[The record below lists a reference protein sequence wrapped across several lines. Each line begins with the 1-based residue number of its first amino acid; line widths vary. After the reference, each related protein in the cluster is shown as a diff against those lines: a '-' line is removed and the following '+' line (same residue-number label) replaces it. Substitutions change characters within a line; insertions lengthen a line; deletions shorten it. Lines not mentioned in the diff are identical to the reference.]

1 MKKITQLLLQLFK
14 KFNDLAWNL
23 PFHTYIWTVINF
35 LNSVRYMAN
44 DKKEK
49 NLTEELDQNEDQ
61 DLSKE
66 NANQDNQE
74 IESESNGL
82 LEQIEDLK
90 NQVLYAKAEAE
101 NIRRR
106 SYEEAD
112 KTRKFAIEG
121 FSQELLSVKDSLEAS
136 LGSDNVDNKILIDGV
151 ELTLKQLNA
160 VFEKFNIVEIN
171 PIGEKF
177 DPNEHQ
183 AMSMIESK
191 EQESNT
197 VLSVLQKGYKLN
209 DRVIRPAMVS
219 VVKNND

>member
-1 MKKITQLLLQLFK
+1 
-14 KFNDLAWNL
+14 
-23 PFHTYIWTVINF
+23 
-35 LNSVRYMAN
+35 MAD

-66 NANQDNQE
+66 NANEENQE
-74 IESESNGL
+74 TDSQSNDL

-136 LGSDNVDNKILIDGV
+136 LVSDNLDNKILIDGV

-183 AMSMIESK
+183 AMSMVESK

>member
-1 MKKITQLLLQLFK
+1 
-14 KFNDLAWNL
+14 
-23 PFHTYIWTVINF
+23 
-35 LNSVRYMAN
+35 MAD

-66 NANQDNQE
+66 NANQENQE
-74 IESESNGL
+74 IDAQSDDI
-82 LEQIEDLK
+82 LEQIEDLR

-160 VFEKFNIVEIN
+160 VFEKFNIAEIN

-183 AMSMIESK
+183 AMSMVESK

>member
-1 MKKITQLLLQLFK
+1 MT
-14 KFNDLAWNL
+14 D
-23 PFHTYIWTVINF
+23 
-35 LNSVRYMAN
+35 
-44 DKKEK
+44 DKKDKSLSED
-49 NLTEELDQNEDQ
+49 LDQNEDQ

-66 NANQDNQE
+66 STREESHE
-74 IESESNGL
+74 IDAQAEDL
-82 LEQIEDLK
+82 LVQIEDLK

-136 LGSDNVDNKILIDGV
+136 LSSDNVDNKTLIDGV

-160 VFEKFNIVEIN
+160 VFEKFNIIEVN

-183 AMSMIESK
+183 AMSMVESK
-191 EQESNT
+191 EQEPNT
-197 VLSVLQKGYKLN
+197 VLNVLQKGYKLN

-219 VVKNND
+219 VVKSND

>member
-1 MKKITQLLLQLFK
+1 MT
-14 KFNDLAWNL
+14 D
-23 PFHTYIWTVINF
+23 
-35 LNSVRYMAN
+35 

-49 NLTEELDQNEDQ
+49 NLSEDLDENEDQ

-66 NANQDNQE
+66 STNEESHE
-74 IESESNGL
+74 IDAQAEDL
-82 LEQIEDLK
+82 LVQIEDLK

-136 LGSDNVDNKILIDGV
+136 LSSDNVDNKTLIDGV

-160 VFEKFNIVEIN
+160 VFEKFNIIEVN

-183 AMSMIESK
+183 AMSMVESK
-191 EQESNT
+191 EQEPNT
-197 VLSVLQKGYKLN
+197 VLNVLQKGYKLN

-219 VVKNND
+219 VVKSND

>member
-1 MKKITQLLLQLFK
+1 MT
-14 KFNDLAWNL
+14 D
-23 PFHTYIWTVINF
+23 
-35 LNSVRYMAN
+35 

-49 NLTEELDQNEDQ
+49 NLSEDLDQNEDQ

-66 NANQDNQE
+66 STNEESHE
-74 IESESNGL
+74 IDAKADDL
-82 LEQIEDLK
+82 LVQIEDLK

-136 LGSDNVDNKILIDGV
+136 LSSDNVDNKTLIDGV

-160 VFEKFNIVEIN
+160 VFEKFNIIEVN

-183 AMSMIESK
+183 AMSMVESK
-191 EQESNT
+191 EQEPNT
-197 VLSVLQKGYKLN
+197 VLNVLQKGYKLN

-219 VVKNND
+219 VVKSND

>member
-1 MKKITQLLLQLFK
+1 
-14 KFNDLAWNL
+14 
-23 PFHTYIWTVINF
+23 
-35 LNSVRYMAN
+35 MAD

-66 NANQDNQE
+66 NANDENQE
-74 IESESNGL
+74 TDAQSNDL

-160 VFEKFNIVEIN
+160 IFEKFNIVEIN

-183 AMSMIESK
+183 AMSMVESK

>member
-1 MKKITQLLLQLFK
+1 
-14 KFNDLAWNL
+14 
-23 PFHTYIWTVINF
+23 
-35 LNSVRYMAN
+35 MAD

-61 DLSKE
+61 DLSNE
-66 NANQDNQE
+66 NANEENQE
-74 IESESNGL
+74 TDSQSNDL

-160 VFEKFNIVEIN
+160 VFEKFNIVEVN

-183 AMSMIESK
+183 AMSMVESK

>member
-1 MKKITQLLLQLFK
+1 
-14 KFNDLAWNL
+14 
-23 PFHTYIWTVINF
+23 
-35 LNSVRYMAN
+35 MAD
-44 DKKEK
+44 DKKEN

-66 NANQDNQE
+66 NANDENQE
-74 IESESNGL
+74 NEAQSNDL

-183 AMSMIESK
+183 AMSMVESK

>member
-1 MKKITQLLLQLFK
+1 
-14 KFNDLAWNL
+14 
-23 PFHTYIWTVINF
+23 
-35 LNSVRYMAN
+35 MAD
-44 DKKEK
+44 DKKEN

-66 NANQDNQE
+66 NANDENQE
-74 IESESNGL
+74 TDAQSNDL

-90 NQVLYAKAEAE
+90 SQVLYAKAEAE

-136 LGSDNVDNKILIDGV
+136 LGSDNVDNNILIDGV

-183 AMSMIESK
+183 AMSMVESK

>member
-1 MKKITQLLLQLFK
+1 
-14 KFNDLAWNL
+14 
-23 PFHTYIWTVINF
+23 
-35 LNSVRYMAN
+35 MAD

-66 NANQDNQE
+66 NTNKENQE
-74 IESESNGL
+74 TDAQSDDL

-183 AMSMIESK
+183 AMSMVESK

>member
-1 MKKITQLLLQLFK
+1 
-14 KFNDLAWNL
+14 
-23 PFHTYIWTVINF
+23 
-35 LNSVRYMAN
+35 MAD

-49 NLTEELDQNEDQ
+49 NLTEEHDQNDDQ

-66 NANQDNQE
+66 NAYEENQQIDTQ
-74 IESESNGL
+74 SDDL

-136 LGSDNVDNKILIDGV
+136 LGSDNVDNKILINGV

-160 VFEKFNIVEIN
+160 VFEKFNIAEIY

-183 AMSMIESK
+183 AMSMVESK

>member
-1 MKKITQLLLQLFK
+1 
-14 KFNDLAWNL
+14 
-23 PFHTYIWTVINF
+23 
-35 LNSVRYMAN
+35 MAD

-66 NANQDNQE
+66 NANEENQE
-74 IESESNGL
+74 TDSQSNDL

-160 VFEKFNIVEIN
+160 VFEKFKIVEIN
-171 PIGEKF
+171 PIGAKF

-183 AMSMIESK
+183 AMSMVESK

>member
-1 MKKITQLLLQLFK
+1 
-14 KFNDLAWNL
+14 
-23 PFHTYIWTVINF
+23 
-35 LNSVRYMAN
+35 MAD

-49 NLTEELDQNEDQ
+49 NRTEELDQNEDQ

-66 NANQDNQE
+66 NANQENQE
-74 IESESNGL
+74 IDAQSDDL
-82 LEQIEDLK
+82 LEQIEDLR

-136 LGSDNVDNKILIDGV
+136 LASDNVDNKILIDGV

-160 VFEKFNIVEIN
+160 VFEKFNIAEIN

-183 AMSMIESK
+183 AMSMVESK
-191 EQESNT
+191 EQETNT

>member
-1 MKKITQLLLQLFK
+1 
-14 KFNDLAWNL
+14 
-23 PFHTYIWTVINF
+23 
-35 LNSVRYMAN
+35 MAN

-61 DLSKE
+61 NISKE
-66 NANQDNQE
+66 SANKESQE
-74 IESESNGL
+74 IETQSDDL

-183 AMSMIESK
+183 AMSMVESK

>member
-1 MKKITQLLLQLFK
+1 
-14 KFNDLAWNL
+14 
-23 PFHTYIWTVINF
+23 
-35 LNSVRYMAN
+35 MAD

-61 DLSKE
+61 DLPKE
-66 NANQDNQE
+66 NANEENQE
-74 IESESNGL
+74 TDSQSNDL

-183 AMSMIESK
+183 AMSMVESK

>member
-1 MKKITQLLLQLFK
+1 
-14 KFNDLAWNL
+14 
-23 PFHTYIWTVINF
+23 
-35 LNSVRYMAN
+35 MAD

-49 NLTEELDQNEDQ
+49 NRTEELDQNEDQ

-66 NANQDNQE
+66 NANQENQE
-74 IESESNGL
+74 IDAQSDDL
-82 LEQIEDLK
+82 LEQIEDLR

-160 VFEKFNIVEIN
+160 VFEKFNIAEIN

-183 AMSMIESK
+183 AMSMVESK

>member
-1 MKKITQLLLQLFK
+1 
-14 KFNDLAWNL
+14 
-23 PFHTYIWTVINF
+23 
-35 LNSVRYMAN
+35 MAH

-49 NLTEELDQNEDQ
+49 NLTEELDQNENQ
-61 DLSKE
+61 DISKE
-66 NANQDNQE
+66 SANKENQE
-74 IESESNGL
+74 IDTQSDDL

-183 AMSMIESK
+183 AMSMVESK

>member
-1 MKKITQLLLQLFK
+1 
-14 KFNDLAWNL
+14 
-23 PFHTYIWTVINF
+23 
-35 LNSVRYMAN
+35 MAD

-66 NANQDNQE
+66 NANDENQE
-74 IESESNGL
+74 TDAQSNDL

-136 LGSDNVDNKILIDGV
+136 LESDNVDNKILIDGV

-183 AMSMIESK
+183 AMSMVESK

>member
-1 MKKITQLLLQLFK
+1 
-14 KFNDLAWNL
+14 
-23 PFHTYIWTVINF
+23 
-35 LNSVRYMAN
+35 MAD

-66 NANQDNQE
+66 IANEENQE
-74 IESESNGL
+74 TDTQSNEL

-90 NQVLYAKAEAE
+90 NQVLYAKAEVE

-177 DPNEHQ
+177 DQNEHQ
-183 AMSMIESK
+183 AMSMVESK

>member
-1 MKKITQLLLQLFK
+1 
-14 KFNDLAWNL
+14 
-23 PFHTYIWTVINF
+23 
-35 LNSVRYMAN
+35 MAD

-66 NANQDNQE
+66 NANEENQE
-74 IESESNGL
+74 NDSQSNDL

-90 NQVLYAKAEAE
+90 NQVLYAKAEVE

-183 AMSMIESK
+183 AMSMVESK

>member
-1 MKKITQLLLQLFK
+1 
-14 KFNDLAWNL
+14 
-23 PFHTYIWTVINF
+23 
-35 LNSVRYMAN
+35 MAD

-66 NANQDNQE
+66 NANEENQE
-74 IESESNGL
+74 TDSQSNDL

-112 KTRKFAIEG
+112 KTRRFAIEG

-183 AMSMIESK
+183 AMSMVESK

>member
-1 MKKITQLLLQLFK
+1 
-14 KFNDLAWNL
+14 
-23 PFHTYIWTVINF
+23 
-35 LNSVRYMAN
+35 MAD
-44 DKKEK
+44 DKKDK

-66 NANQDNQE
+66 NDNEENQE
-74 IESESNGL
+74 IDSQSNDL

-112 KTRKFAIEG
+112 KTRKFAIVG

>member
-1 MKKITQLLLQLFK
+1 
-14 KFNDLAWNL
+14 
-23 PFHTYIWTVINF
+23 
-35 LNSVRYMAN
+35 MAD

-61 DLSKE
+61 DLSKG
-66 NANQDNQE
+66 NANEENQE
-74 IESESNGL
+74 NDSQSNDL

-183 AMSMIESK
+183 AMSMVESK
-191 EQESNT
+191 EQESNS

-209 DRVIRPAMVS
+209 NRVIRPAMVS

>member
-1 MKKITQLLLQLFK
+1 
-14 KFNDLAWNL
+14 
-23 PFHTYIWTVINF
+23 
-35 LNSVRYMAN
+35 MA
-44 DKKEK
+44 DEKKEK

-66 NANQDNQE
+66 NANQENQE
-74 IESESNGL
+74 IESESNDL
-82 LEQIEDLK
+82 LEQIENLK

-136 LGSDNVDNKILIDGV
+136 LGSDDVDNKILIDGV

-160 VFEKFNIVEIN
+160 VFEKFNIAEIN

-183 AMSMIESK
+183 AMSMVESK

>member
-1 MKKITQLLLQLFK
+1 
-14 KFNDLAWNL
+14 
-23 PFHTYIWTVINF
+23 
-35 LNSVRYMAN
+35 MAD
-44 DKKEK
+44 DKKDK

-66 NANQDNQE
+66 NDNEENQE
-74 IESESNGL
+74 IDSQSNDL

-160 VFEKFNIVEIN
+160 VFEKFNIAEIN

-183 AMSMIESK
+183 AMSMVESK

>member
-1 MKKITQLLLQLFK
+1 MT
-14 KFNDLAWNL
+14 D
-23 PFHTYIWTVINF
+23 
-35 LNSVRYMAN
+35 

-49 NLTEELDQNEDQ
+49 NLSEDLDQNEDQ

-66 NANQDNQE
+66 STNEESHE
-74 IESESNGL
+74 IDAKAEDL
-82 LEQIEDLK
+82 LVQIEDLK

-136 LGSDNVDNKILIDGV
+136 LSSDNVDNKTLIDGV

-160 VFEKFNIVEIN
+160 VFEKFNIVEVN

-183 AMSMIESK
+183 AMSMVESK
-191 EQESNT
+191 EQEPNT
-197 VLSVLQKGYKLN
+197 VLNVLQKGYKLN

-219 VVKNND
+219 VVKSND

>member
-1 MKKITQLLLQLFK
+1 
-14 KFNDLAWNL
+14 
-23 PFHTYIWTVINF
+23 
-35 LNSVRYMAN
+35 MA
-44 DKKEK
+44 DEKKEK
-49 NLTEELDQNEDQ
+49 NLTDELDQNEDQ
-61 DLSKE
+61 DLSRE
-66 NANQDNQE
+66 NVNEENQE
-74 IESESNGL
+74 TDSQSNDL

-160 VFEKFNIVEIN
+160 VFEKFNIVEVN

-183 AMSMIESK
+183 AMSMVESN

>member
-1 MKKITQLLLQLFK
+1 
-14 KFNDLAWNL
+14 
-23 PFHTYIWTVINF
+23 
-35 LNSVRYMAN
+35 MAD
-44 DKKEK
+44 DKKDK

-66 NANQDNQE
+66 NANEENQE
-74 IESESNGL
+74 TDTKSNDL

-183 AMSMIESK
+183 AMSMVESK

>member
-1 MKKITQLLLQLFK
+1 
-14 KFNDLAWNL
+14 
-23 PFHTYIWTVINF
+23 
-35 LNSVRYMAN
+35 MAD
-44 DKKEK
+44 DKKEN

-66 NANQDNQE
+66 NANEENQE
-74 IESESNGL
+74 NDSQSNDL

-183 AMSMIESK
+183 AMSMVESK

>member
-1 MKKITQLLLQLFK
+1 
-14 KFNDLAWNL
+14 
-23 PFHTYIWTVINF
+23 
-35 LNSVRYMAN
+35 MAD

-61 DLSKE
+61 DLSKD
-66 NANQDNQE
+66 NANEENQE
-74 IESESNGL
+74 TDSQSNDL

-136 LGSDNVDNKILIDGV
+136 LVSDNVDNKILIDGV

-183 AMSMIESK
+183 AMSMVESK

>member
-1 MKKITQLLLQLFK
+1 MT
-14 KFNDLAWNL
+14 D
-23 PFHTYIWTVINF
+23 
-35 LNSVRYMAN
+35 

-49 NLTEELDQNEDQ
+49 NLSEDLDQNEDQ

-66 NANQDNQE
+66 STNEESHE
-74 IESESNGL
+74 IDAKVEDL
-82 LEQIEDLK
+82 LVQIEDLK

-136 LGSDNVDNKILIDGV
+136 LSSDNVDNKTLIDGV

-160 VFEKFNIVEIN
+160 VFEKFNIIEVN

-183 AMSMIESK
+183 AMSMVESK
-191 EQESNT
+191 EQEPNT
-197 VLSVLQKGYKLN
+197 VLNVLQKGYKLN

-219 VVKNND
+219 VVKSND

>member
-1 MKKITQLLLQLFK
+1 
-14 KFNDLAWNL
+14 
-23 PFHTYIWTVINF
+23 
-35 LNSVRYMAN
+35 MAH

-66 NANQDNQE
+66 NAKEENQE
-74 IESESNGL
+74 IDAQSNDL

-136 LGSDNVDNKILIDGV
+136 LLSDNVDNKILIDGV

-160 VFEKFNIVEIN
+160 VFEKFNIAEIN

-183 AMSMIESK
+183 AMSMVESK

-219 VVKNND
+219 VVKNSD

>member
-1 MKKITQLLLQLFK
+1 
-14 KFNDLAWNL
+14 
-23 PFHTYIWTVINF
+23 
-35 LNSVRYMAN
+35 MAD
-44 DKKEK
+44 DKKEN

-66 NANQDNQE
+66 NANEENQE
-74 IESESNGL
+74 IDSQSNDL

-183 AMSMIESK
+183 AMSMVESK

>member
-1 MKKITQLLLQLFK
+1 
-14 KFNDLAWNL
+14 
-23 PFHTYIWTVINF
+23 
-35 LNSVRYMAN
+35 MAD
-44 DKKEK
+44 DKKEN

-66 NANQDNQE
+66 NANDENQE
-74 IESESNGL
+74 TDAQSNDL

-219 VVKNND
+219 VVKNNN

>member
-1 MKKITQLLLQLFK
+1 MTDK
-14 KFNDLAWNL
+14 
-23 PFHTYIWTVINF
+23 
-35 LNSVRYMAN
+35 
-44 DKKEK
+44 KKEK
-49 NLTEELDQNEDQ
+49 TLTDEHDQNEDQ
-61 DLSKE
+61 DASNE
-66 NANQDNQE
+66 NSNEGSQE
-74 IESESNGL
+74 IEAEADDL
-82 LEQIEDLK
+82 LGQIEDLK

-121 FSQELLSVKDSLEAS
+121 FSQELLPVKDSLEAS

-160 VFEKFNIVEIN
+160 VFEKFNIVEVN

-183 AMSMIESK
+183 AMSMVESK

>member
-1 MKKITQLLLQLFK
+1 
-14 KFNDLAWNL
+14 
-23 PFHTYIWTVINF
+23 
-35 LNSVRYMAN
+35 MAD

-66 NANQDNQE
+66 NANDENQE
-74 IESESNGL
+74 TDAQSNDL

-183 AMSMIESK
+183 AMSMVESK

>member
-1 MKKITQLLLQLFK
+1 MT
-14 KFNDLAWNL
+14 D
-23 PFHTYIWTVINF
+23 
-35 LNSVRYMAN
+35 

-66 NANQDNQE
+66 NDNEENQE
-74 IESESNGL
+74 IDSQSNDL

-136 LGSDNVDNKILIDGV
+136 LGSDNLDNKILIDGV

-183 AMSMIESK
+183 AMSMVESK

>member
-1 MKKITQLLLQLFK
+1 
-14 KFNDLAWNL
+14 
-23 PFHTYIWTVINF
+23 
-35 LNSVRYMAN
+35 MAD
-44 DKKEK
+44 DKKDK

-66 NANQDNQE
+66 NANDENQE
-74 IESESNGL
+74 TDAQSNDL

-183 AMSMIESK
+183 AMSMVESK

>member
-1 MKKITQLLLQLFK
+1 
-14 KFNDLAWNL
+14 
-23 PFHTYIWTVINF
+23 
-35 LNSVRYMAN
+35 MAN

-66 NANQDNQE
+66 NANEENQE
-74 IESESNGL
+74 TDSQSNDL

-183 AMSMIESK
+183 AMSMVESK